1 MSGLNL
7 LNGGGEMKKVGS
19 RAAVFHG
26 NATKTSGGLTR
37 KDLMKNKRGR
47 IVSRRARDAAK
58 RSQNLKNAGLS
69 TRKGVFGAF
78 RKGVNLFEKKSKK
91 SRKSR
96 NSKK

>member
-7 LNGGGEMKKVGS
+7 LNGGGEARVGS
-19 RAAVFHG
+19 RAQVFHG
-26 NATKTSGGLTR
+26 NARKTSGGLTR
-37 KDLMKNKRGR
+37 KDLMKNKRGN

-58 RSQNLKNAGLS
+58 RSQNLKNAGIS
-69 TRKGVFGAF
+69 TRKGTFGAY